1 MHEDQGAAGPG
12 GERGHAGVSTQRGDV
27 VDDARPR
34 FEGGF
39 GGRRAVGVYRDDG
52 VGPVSEYGSYSRPD
66 PADFLFVWNGVRAG
80 AG

>member
-1 MHEDQGAAGPG
+1 M
-12 GERGHAGVSTQRGDV
+12 RGSPRSAVTSLTMR
-27 VDDARPR
+27 APR

-39 GGRRAVGVYRDDG
+39 GGRRAVGVYRDNG
-52 VGPVSEYGSYSRPD
+52 VGPVSEYGSYSRHD